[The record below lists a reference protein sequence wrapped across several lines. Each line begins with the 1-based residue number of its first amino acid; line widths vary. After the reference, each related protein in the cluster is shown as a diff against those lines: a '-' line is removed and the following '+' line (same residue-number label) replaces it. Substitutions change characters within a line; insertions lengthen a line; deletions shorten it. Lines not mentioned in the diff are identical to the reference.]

1 VAVAEETLLQQL
13 IRVEPQ
19 LKPPQHYPNMR
30 ALEAFLE
37 GELRHLLEERGL
49 GYSVALLPGG
59 RYLAQVVDDRSRHE
73 ATGFSAWKALAKAY
87 LRWRGLS

>member
-1 VAVAEETLLQQL
+1 MAVAEETLLQQL

-19 LKPPQHYPNMR
+19 LKPP
-30 ALEAFLE
+30 
-37 GELRHLLEERGL
+37 
-49 GYSVALLPGG
+49 G